1 MISQCFIMQTA
12 TEDILLKVT
21 NVCALCYSDIH
32 LGDTIHYDTQRYHYL
47 CQACQEK
54 QCKQMDNEC
63 EITEDEKGGL
73 FC

>member
-1 MISQCFIMQTA
+1 MMSPCFIMQTA

-32 LGDTIHYDTQRYHYL
+32 IGDTIHYDTQKYHYL

-54 QCKQMDNEC
+54 QCGQMNGEC
-63 EITEDEKGGL
+63 ESIEDEESGL